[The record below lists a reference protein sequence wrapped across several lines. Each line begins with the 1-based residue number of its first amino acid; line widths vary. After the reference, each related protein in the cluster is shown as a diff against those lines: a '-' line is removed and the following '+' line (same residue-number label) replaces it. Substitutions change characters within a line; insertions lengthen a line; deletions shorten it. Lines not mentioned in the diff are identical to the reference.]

1 MRVLLDECLAR
12 KLKKDLPGHE
22 VRTVPEMGWAG
33 IKNGRLFRLAESA
46 FDVFLTVDQ
55 NVEYQQ
61 NLATYHIAVVVL
73 VSKDI
78 RFRALHPLMPA
89 VMQAIA
95 GIKPPE
101 LVHISGKVAN
111 E

>member
-1 MRVLLDECLAR
+1 
-12 KLKKDLPGHE
+12 
-22 VRTVPEMGWAG
+22 MGWAG
-33 IKNGRLFRLAESA
+33 IKNGRLLRSTESA

-61 NLATYHIAVVVL
+61 NLATYDIAVVVL

-89 VMQAIA
+89 AMQAIA
-95 GIKPPE
+95 EIKTHE
-101 LVHISGKVAN
+101 LVHISEKVAN